1 MLNQHFIP
9 IGRNLAILSIFGIYS
24 GPIRY
29 LAMIRPPRLASD
41 FAACCWIPLF
51 ALRCEVARR
60 PELASRPQPLA
71 LLAPHAGRRLWQVA
85 PLARRAGVRPG
96 MTVNQAIG
104 LCPTL
109 KLCEPDP
116 VHYDEQFARLV
127 AALVTVSPV
136 VEPSEL
142 GRVFVGT
149 DGLEG
154 LYGAPTEQMEKI
166 ECVVRGAWC
175 STARTED
182 PVTTDSNHVPRT
194 TLISSSVR
202 FGWGKGK
209 FVSWVAAT
217 RARPGAAVIV
227 RAGEEEQFLSVQ
239 PLAALPLDPDTH
251 RRLRQLG
258 IKTLGALA
266 AIPEEAVVSQFGRAG
281 RRLWRLAAGRISE
294 PVMGQAAPEPI
305 VAALSFFSPVGE
317 LELLGHAMDNLIE
330 RALRD
335 PRRSGWRVQV
345 VRLRAEL
352 EHGASWLAAAALKD
366 PSAVR
371 ERIAAPLKTQLER
384 SPPAGAVE
392 RLVVEF
398 TGFAPGTTELQ
409 LFARDANA
417 AARAGRRRALRS
429 AAREIA
435 LRIKRPML
443 YHVIEVQPWSRL
455 PERRY
460 ALIDFDT

>member
-1 MLNQHFIP
+1 MTLT
-9 IGRNLAILSIFGIYS
+9 
-24 GPIRY
+24 
-29 LAMIRPPRLASD
+29 PRLASD
-41 FAACCWIPLF
+41 SAACCWIPLF
-51 ALRCEVARR
+51 ALRCETARR
-60 PELASRPQPLA
+60 PELTSHPHPHPLA
-71 LLAPHAGRRLWQVA
+71 LLAPDTGRRIWQVSS
-85 PLARRAGVRPG
+85 LARRAGVKPG
-96 MTVNQAIG
+96 MTVSQAIG

-116 VHYDEQFARLV
+116 VHYDEQFTRLV

-136 VEPSEL
+136 VEPVEL

-154 LYGAPTEQMEKI
+154 LYGEPEKI
-166 ECVVRGAWC
+166 VEAIKCGIRNAECGIESGSPLAHSAFHIPHSAFRV
-175 STARTED
+175 
-182 PVTTDSNHVPRT
+182 
-194 TLISSSVR
+194 
-202 FGWGKGK
+202 GWGRGK

-227 RAGEEEQFLSVQ
+227 RPGEEGKFLASQ
-239 PLAALPLDPDTH
+239 PLGVLPLDPDTH
-251 RRLRQLG
+251 RRLLQLG
-258 IKTLGALA
+258 VRTLGALA
-266 AIPEEAVVSQFGRAG
+266 TLPEEAVVSQFGRSG
-281 RRLWRLAAGRISE
+281 RRLWRLAAGLVSE
-294 PVMGQAAPEPI
+294 PVVGRVVPEPI
-305 VAALSFFSPVGE
+305 VAALTFFSSIGDRD
-317 LELLGHAMDNLIE
+317 LLAHALDKLVD
-330 RALRD
+330 RALGD

-345 VRLRAEL
+345 VRVRAEL
-352 EHGASWLAAAALKD
+352 EHGASWLVAATLKD
-366 PSAVR
+366 PSSTR

-398 TGFAPGTTELQ
+398 TAFAPGTVEQQ

-417 AARAGRRRALRS
+417 AARAGRRRALQS
-429 AAREIA
+429 AAQEIA

-460 ALIDFDT
+460 ALIDYEP